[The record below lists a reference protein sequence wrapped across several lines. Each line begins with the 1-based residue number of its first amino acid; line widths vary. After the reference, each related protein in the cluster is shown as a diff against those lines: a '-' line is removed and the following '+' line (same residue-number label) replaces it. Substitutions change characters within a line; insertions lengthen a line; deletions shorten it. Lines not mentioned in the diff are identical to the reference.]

1 MNNVIYLTDMT
12 DLIRRIIRE
21 ETESKKD
28 AIKSMI
34 KKSGLE
40 TAARVMGG
48 INNIID
54 IVYDGDL
61 IKFSEDT
68 ITPIAYMS
76 SIELNLYLH
85 EALVKQLGIQDTTN
99 PNDQYYLGNFTFGSK
114 NGIQYSIHIRLEPLR
129 LHNQLYYK
137 VVGSSG
143 DYGFG
148 HHFISKK
155 NTLGKRY
162 RQQIYKQII
171 DKYDLKPYMKI
182 KTFY

>member
-61 IKFSEDT
+61 IKFSEDK

-99 PNDQYYLGNFTFGSK
+99 PNDQYYMGNFTFGS
-114 NGIQYSIHIRLEPLR
+114 SP
-129 LHNQLYYK
+129 
-137 VVGSSG
+137 S
-143 DYGFG
+143 DF
-148 HHFISKK
+148 
-155 NTLGKRY
+155 
-162 RQQIYKQII
+162 
-171 DKYDLKPYMKI
+171 
-182 KTFY
+182 

>member
-1 MNNVIYLTDMT
+1 MT

-54 IVYDGDL
+54 IVYDGNL

-68 ITPIAYMS
+68 ITPIAY
-76 SIELNLYLH
+76 L
-85 EALVKQLGIQDTTN
+85 
-99 PNDQYYLGNFTFGSK
+99 
-114 NGIQYSIHIRLEPLR
+114 
-129 LHNQLYYK
+129 
-137 VVGSSG
+137 
-143 DYGFG
+143 
-148 HHFISKK
+148 
-155 NTLGKRY
+155 
-162 RQQIYKQII
+162 
-171 DKYDLKPYMKI
+171 
-182 KTFY
+182 